1 MKRRHVLAL
10 GGAALVGCGRCD
22 ERSDSGPGAATAPP
36 PGWHEYSFP
45 PGPDYADPEYAA
57 VLAVPHAPLLI
68 ALHGA
73 GEVRRG
79 LAGGARG
86 WRDYYDL
93 DRVHQR
99 LLAPPIVHDDLLGF
113 VTDARLE
120 KLNASLRAHPYRGL
134 TVACPY
140 TPPIGRTVAG
150 VADFARFIEKVLI
163 ARTRKEFEL
172 ATDRK
177 QTGIDGVSMG
187 GRIALLLG
195 LSHPALFGAVGA
207 LQPAIGVDD
216 APWLSELAAKA
227 VSTAPLALRL
237 VSSEGDPFLAA
248 VRALSKRLDV
258 DGVKHQLVITPGP
271 HDYVWNR
278 GPGSAEL
285 LLWHERVLRGH
296 PPP

>member
-1 MKRRHVLAL
+1 MLLLKRFFCHFFAL
-10 GGAALVGCGRCD
+10 GFVDGVVAVITNTRLVSWNNQQAKFINVKKLTCLRLRCAGHS
-22 ERSDSGPGAATAPP
+22 RGG
-36 PGWHEYSFP
+36 FF
-45 PGPDYADPEYAA
+45 
-57 VLAVPHAPLLI
+57 APLL
-68 ALHGA
+68 
-73 GEVRRG
+73 
-79 LAGGARG
+79 
-86 WRDYYDL
+86 
-93 DRVHQR
+93 
-99 LLAPPIVHDDLLGF
+99 
-113 VTDARLE
+113 
-120 KLNASLRAHPYRGL
+120 
-134 TVACPY
+134 
-140 TPPIGRTVAG
+140 
-150 VADFARFIEKVLI
+150 ARFIEKVLI